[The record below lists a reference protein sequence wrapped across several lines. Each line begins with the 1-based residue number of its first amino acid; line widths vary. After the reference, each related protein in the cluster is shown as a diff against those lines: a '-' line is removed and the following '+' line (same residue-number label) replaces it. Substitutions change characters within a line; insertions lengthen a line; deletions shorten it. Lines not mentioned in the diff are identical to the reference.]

1 MSRAGHLFSRA
12 PLSRVGD
19 RLAQNIGHELQ
30 PKDVQNAQGCGGQT
44 ITLWEE
50 VGRGGEGSM
59 QGGKPRG
66 QELLSKG
73 GSFWTV
79 VQSWELLGSWC
90 LLPTGLRMSLSS
102 SCS

>member
-1 MSRAGHLFSRA
+1 MMSRAGHLYSRA

-44 ITLWEE
+44 ITSL
-50 VGRGGEGSM
+50 GRGGERREGGSM

-66 QELLSKG
+66 QEL
-73 GSFWTV
+73 
-79 VQSWELLGSWC
+79 
-90 LLPTGLRMSLSS
+90 
-102 SCS
+102 

>member
-1 MSRAGHLFSRA
+1 MSLCIIHSLLNYSVIYEIPTMMSRAGHLYSRA

-44 ITLWEE
+44 ITSL
-50 VGRGGEGSM
+50 GRGGERREGSM

-66 QELLSKG
+66 QEL
-73 GSFWTV
+73 
-79 VQSWELLGSWC
+79 
-90 LLPTGLRMSLSS
+90 
-102 SCS
+102 

>member
-1 MSRAGHLFSRA
+1 MMSRAGHLFSRA

-50 VGRGGEGSM
+50 VGRGGEG
-59 QGGKPRG
+59 QCKVEN
-66 QELLSKG
+66 QEDRSYYPKEEVSG
-73 GSFWTV
+73 
-79 VQSWELLGSWC
+79 
-90 LLPTGLRMSLSS
+90 P
-102 SCS
+102 